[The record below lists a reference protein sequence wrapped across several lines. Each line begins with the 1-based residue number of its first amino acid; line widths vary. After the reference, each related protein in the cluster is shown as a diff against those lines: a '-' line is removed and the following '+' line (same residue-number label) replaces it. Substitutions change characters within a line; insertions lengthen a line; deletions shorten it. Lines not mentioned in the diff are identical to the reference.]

1 MCGWPA
7 PFTKA
12 SHIPQGSPTQLPT
25 NRPKHHSNSRE
36 IPLLPFDHIAA
47 VHPTNVNKVESSF
60 TESELQRI
68 RLCNALHSSLYETQ
82 ILYCKLDVKI
92 LVWPISGTLSVWLLA
107 LTDFPVRELT
117 QRGFV
122 ILPGTN
128 LTSCSCSWLT
138 LYPT

>member
-12 SHIPQGSPTQLPT
+12 SHILRGSPTQLPT

-47 VHPTNVNKVESSF
+47 VRPTNVNKVKSSF

-68 RLCNALHSSLYETQ
+68 RLCIALHSSLYETQ
-82 ILYCKLDVKI
+82 ILYCKLDVKFWCGQS
-92 LVWPISGTLSVWLLA
+92 LAPSVC
-107 LTDFPVRELT
+107 
-117 QRGFV
+117 G
-122 ILPGTN
+122 
-128 LTSCSCSWLT
+128 S
-138 LYPT
+138 